1 MIVALEGILESRGTD
16 SIVVKVGPI
25 SLSVSA
31 PTSTLIE
38 IGNVGDK
45 VYLHTHLY
53 LREDNIALYGF
64 GSAEEKGL
72 FQSLI
77 TVSGIGPR
85 TALAVLSTLNPSQLI
100 SAIEGGNIDI
110 LSQVPGIGKKM
121 AGRIVLELKG
131 KLVKDWDGAVAPSV
145 KQEDSDVVAALTGL
159 GYSLREATYAVAA
172 LPDSK
177 RGLALEERVKMALQ
191 QLART

>member
-1 MIVALEGILESRGTD
+1 MIVALEGILESRGNN
-16 SIVVKVGPI
+16 SAVVKVGPLSLNI
-25 SLSVSA
+25 SV
-31 PTSTLIE
+31 PTSTLSQL
-38 IGNVGDK
+38 GNVGDK

-64 GSAEEKGL
+64 SLAEELGL

-85 TALAVLSTLNPSQLI
+85 IALGVLSTLNPEQLI
-100 SAIEGGNIDI
+100 SAIEGGNIDL

-131 KLVKDWDGAVAPSV
+131 KIEKEWGGIIAPSL
-145 KQEDSDVVAALTGL
+145 KQEDADVVAALTNL
-159 GYSLREATYAVAA
+159 GYSLREAMQAA
-172 LPDSK
+172 STLSDSK
-177 RGLALEERVKMALQ
+177 GLGLEEKVRLALQR
-191 QLART
+191 LARM